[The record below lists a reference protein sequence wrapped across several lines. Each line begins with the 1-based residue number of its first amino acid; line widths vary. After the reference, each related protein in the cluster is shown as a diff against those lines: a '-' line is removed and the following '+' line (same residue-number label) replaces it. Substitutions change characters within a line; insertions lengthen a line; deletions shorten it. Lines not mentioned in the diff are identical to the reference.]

1 MHRVFKPGYIKTF
14 ILELPV
20 SLLLCLAIVL
30 IGNPMSIVLLGNP
43 LTLFLFGQEPLR
55 RSVQKLELIAEI
67 AGNKKTKQLT
77 CHN

>member
-1 MHRVFKPGYIKTF
+1 MGF
-14 ILELPV
+14 
-20 SLLLCLAIVL
+20 
-30 IGNPMSIVLLGNP
+30 NPMSIVLLGNP
-43 LTLFLFGQEPLR
+43 LTLVLFGNPRERKTVRRWTGTLATGREMR